1 MPKFKSVLIILLFIT
16 LTGLAVFAVEQKMMS
31 IQVKNGDVRSSP
43 SFMGKIVD
51 QLKYGDQVAVQNVK
65 GSWYFIDRPE
75 GSTDGWMHSSALS
88 VKKIVLNPG
97 ASDVEQAASSDEI
110 TLAGKGFNQQVENDF
125 KSKNPQVDFAWINK
139 MEKMTVSQN
148 QIQAFIKEGQLS
160 PKGGE

>member
-16 LTGLAVFAVEQKMMS
+16 LTALAVFAVEQKMMS

-43 SFMGKIVD
+43 SFLGKIVA

-97 ASDVEQAASSDEI
+97 ASDAAQAASSDEI